1 VLKYRDDDG
10 LPVEPEWYAPV
21 LPMLLVNGARGIGTG
36 YSTNIPPCD
45 PKVIKKMLIS
55 KITAGH
61 PLSSTKLV
69 PYFEGF
75 EGTYTEDG
83 VLGDYRKEKEDEF
96 VVTELPPGTWTADY
110 REWLEKELAEGR
122 IKDFT
127 DTSTDK
133 DVHIVIK
140 GIDDTALQK
149 SLVFHAKKTNMHAFN
164 AKGVITKYET
174 LNDILKEYADV
185 RLALYETRRQHQ
197 IRALQD
203 ELPYHDNVVRFIE
216 DQIADKPTIDL
227 RRKSRAEC
235 DAVLES
241 AKYTKLAD
249 GYEYILRLPVSS
261 FTAEAIAK
269 HTTKLASL
277 RAEIAALQQTTAS
290 QMWLADL
297 QQV

>member
-1 VLKYRDDDG
+1 MNHTTDTQRTDAMPSNKSMLTAQSN
-10 LPVEPEWYAPV
+10 PVELYQQ
-21 LPMLLVNGARGIGTG
+21 L
-36 YSTNIPPCD
+36 C
-45 PKVIKKMLIS
+45 
-55 KITAGH
+55 KITVDFGKA
-61 PLSSTKLV
+61 LDACV
-69 PYFEGF
+69 E
-75 EGTYTEDG
+75 
-83 VLGDYRKEKEDEF
+83 YRKQLDESKAE
-96 VVTELPPGTWTADY
+96 VE
-110 REWLEKELAEGR
+110 RLEKELAEGR

-269 HTTKLASL
+269 HTTKLEAL
-277 RAEIAALQQTTAS
+277 RKEIAALQQTTAS